1 MDRRPAE
8 LTDLEA
14 IQAVLAGDAD
24 AFRGLVD
31 RYGRSIFNLAYRMT
45 GSAADAEELA
55 QDVFLQAYSKLA
67 DFRVG
72 ARFHPW
78 LYTIALN
85 ICRNHVRR
93 RKLVK
98 WQPLETR
105 RGSDEPVALDPPES
119 APNPEEALL
128 ARENEE
134 RLARAVDALPAKYRE
149 IFILRQSQGLSYEEI
164 ADVTGRPLGTVE
176 VQLFRAR
183 NLLLKSLSIAGRPN
197 KTK

>member
-14 IQAVLAGDAD
+14 IQAILAGDAE

-45 GSAADAEELA
+45 GSVADAEELA

-85 ICRNHVRR
+85 LCRNHVRR
-93 RKLVK
+93 RKIIK
-98 WQPLETR
+98 WQPLETQ
-105 RGSDEPVALDPPES
+105 RGDEPVALDPAET

-128 ARENEE
+128 ARESEE
-134 RLARAVDALPAKYRE
+134 RLARAIAALPAKYRE
-149 IFILRQSQGLSYEEI
+149 VFVLRQSQGLSYEEI
-164 ADVTGRPLGTVE
+164 ADVTGRPMGTVE

-183 NLLLKSLSIAGRPN
+183 NLLLKSLAVAGRPN